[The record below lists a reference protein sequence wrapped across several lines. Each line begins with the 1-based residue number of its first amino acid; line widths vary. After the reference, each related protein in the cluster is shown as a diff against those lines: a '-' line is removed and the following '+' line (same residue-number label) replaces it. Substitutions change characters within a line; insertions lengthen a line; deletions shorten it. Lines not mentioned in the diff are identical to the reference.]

1 MTKFVKLLTQREPF
15 IKKFFK
21 LRKKASLQ
29 KTAYVFFILALVC
42 IDMNTETWEKP
53 IMTELAYAAEAREV
67 ILYPSEKLSM
77 IVLSEGSAPELANIS
92 GQNGETVIT
101 YFSDETPTLLTEV
114 MGISQTVESEVL
126 SSQEYITDKVI
137 EDGELL
143 AKEKYESEKKLDAS
157 NKDELKEKNENVE
170 NKAEETIAKQE
181 EEQKSLEPVYINN
194 PDMVISITESELD
207 LLERLVECEAGGEDM
222 TGKILVANVVIN
234 RVNSSEFPNTVAG
247 VINAKGQFSP
257 VSSGI
262 IDSADASS
270 STKEAV
276 MRALSGEDYS
286 KNSLY
291 FISRKYASSSS
302 ASWFDNNLEKTVE
315 HGTHEFFK

>member
-1 MTKFVKLLTQREPF
+1 MTKIVKILTQKEPF

-21 LRKKASLQ
+21 LRKKGSLQ
-29 KTAYVFFILALVC
+29 KTAYMFFIMTLVC
-42 IDMNTETWEKP
+42 IDINTETWEKP

-77 IVLSEGSAPELANIS
+77 IVLSEGTAPELANIS
-92 GQNGETVIT
+92 EQNGETVIT
-101 YFSDETPTLLTEV
+101 YFSEEPPTLLTEV
-114 MGISQTVESEVL
+114 MGISRTSESEVL

-143 AKEKYESEKKLDAS
+143 AKETRESEKKHDAS
-157 NKDELKEKNENVE
+157 NKEEAKEKNETIE
-170 NKAEETIAKQE
+170 NKAEEALVRKE

-207 LLERLVECEAGGEDM
+207 LLERLVQCEAGGEDM

-234 RVNSSEFPNTVAG
+234 RVNSSEFPNTVKG
-247 VINAKGQFSP
+247 VINAKNQFSP

-262 IDSADASS
+262 IDSAVADS

-291 FISRKYASSSS
+291 FISRRYASSS
-302 ASWFDNNLEKTVE
+302 AAAWFDNNLEKTVE